1 LFKLWLLYYNTYNH
15 YSLAVIM
22 NVRKNF
28 HMRYGIVFFLALLAL
43 TSSFL
48 FPATNLAYAHT
59 FSTSESAEFLSLVD
73 QIKAETA
80 LVTLNLQSNNVTLA
94 QAHAQKAA
102 NLPDNLTITEIRERN
117 NRIADSLVAG
127 LEQLEQNVTSLAPE
141 SQEPIQQDRIETIN
155 QSVASL
161 NDVLAE
167 AVTVRVESD
176 QLGNA
181 TMWASVLAD
190 LVNVV
195 LSDYGNAT
203 GASFDLTNMSNL
215 AGMGGM
221 EMDQG
226 NNMTMI
232 MTTDETMQMSGNNN
246 SSGDSMTTMGTNFNS
261 STSNMTTTI
270 VDEAAYQSAQYLAN
284 NTLLQLFSDTLK
296 PLTISTNETT
306 GDSDTTNTSA
316 ITQEGQETSPPTNN
330 VTSNIDELEA
340 GLMQLR
346 DAINGK
352 ANPYEVMIAAHV
364 KVHPLLIQIYG
375 LTIENQEGEEEHTDH
390 IEGQ

>member
-1 LFKLWLLYYNTYNH
+1 MRCGVVFLL
-15 YSLAVIM
+15 V
-22 NVRKNF
+22 
-28 HMRYGIVFFLALLAL
+28 LLAL
-43 TSSFL
+43 GSSFL

-73 QIKAETA
+73 QIRAETA

-102 NLPDNLTITEIRERN
+102 TLPDNLTITEIRERN

-127 LEQLEQNVTSLAPE
+127 LEQLEQNLTSLAAEP
-141 SQEPIQQDRIETIN
+141 QEPIPQDRIEIMN

-176 QLGNA
+176 QQDNA

-203 GASFDLTNMSNL
+203 GASFDLTEMSNL

-221 EMDQG
+221 EMDQS
-226 NNMTMI
+226 NNMTMM
-232 MTTDETMQMSGNNN
+232 MTTDESMQMSDN
-246 SSGDSMTTMGTNFNS
+246 SSGDNRTTMGTNFNS

-296 PLTISTNETT
+296 PLTLSTNETAD
-306 GDSDTTNTSA
+306 GSDTNTTA
-316 ITQEGQETSPPTNN
+316 ITQEGQETSSPANN

-340 GLMQLR
+340 DLMQLR
-346 DAINGK
+346 DAINDK

-364 KVHPLLIQIYG
+364 KVHPLLMQIYG

-390 IEGQ
+390 TEGQ

>member
-1 LFKLWLLYYNTYNH
+1 
-15 YSLAVIM
+15 M

-28 HMRYGIVFFLALLAL
+28 LMRCGVVFLLALLAL
-43 TSSFL
+43 GSSFL

-73 QIKAETA
+73 QIRAETA

-102 NLPDNLTITEIRERN
+102 TLPDNLTITEIRERN
-117 NRIADSLVAG
+117 NRIADSLVSG
-127 LEQLEQNVTSLAPE
+127 LEQLEQNLTSLAAEP
-141 SQEPIQQDRIETIN
+141 QEPIPQDRIEIMN

-176 QLGNA
+176 QQDNA

-203 GASFDLTNMSNL
+203 GASFDLTEMSNL

-226 NNMTMI
+226 NNMTMM
-232 MTTDETMQMSGNNN
+232 MTTDESMQMSDN
-246 SSGDSMTTMGTNFNS
+246 SSGDNRTTMGTNFNS

-296 PLTISTNETT
+296 PLTISTNETAD
-306 GDSDTTNTSA
+306 GSDTNTTA
-316 ITQEGQETSPPTNN
+316 ITQEGQETSSPANN

-340 GLMQLR
+340 DLMQLR
-346 DAINGK
+346 DAINDK

-364 KVHPLLIQIYG
+364 KVHPLLMQIYG

-390 IEGQ
+390 TEGQ

>member
-1 LFKLWLLYYNTYNH
+1 
-15 YSLAVIM
+15 
-22 NVRKNF
+22 
-28 HMRYGIVFFLALLAL
+28 MRCGVVFFLALLAL
-43 TSSFL
+43 GSSFL

-59 FSTSESAEFLSLVD
+59 FSTSESAEFLSLVH
-73 QIKAETA
+73 QIRAETA

-102 NLPDNLTITEIRERN
+102 TLPDNLTITEIRERN

-127 LEQLEQNVTSLAPE
+127 LEQLEQNVTSLAAEP
-141 SQEPIQQDRIETIN
+141 QEPISQDRIEIIN

-167 AVTVRVESD
+167 GVTVRVESD
-176 QLGNA
+176 QQNNA

-203 GASFDLTNMSNL
+203 GASFDLTEMANL

-226 NNMTMI
+226 NNMTMM

-246 SSGDSMTTMGTNFNS
+246 SSVDNMTTMGTNFNS
-261 STSNMTTTI
+261 STSNTTTTI

-296 PLTISTNETT
+296 PLTISTNETAD
-306 GDSDTTNTSA
+306 GSDTNTTA
-316 ITQEGQETSPPTNN
+316 ITQEGQETSSPANN

-346 DAINGK
+346 DAINDK

-364 KVHPLLIQIYG
+364 KVHPLLMQIYG

-390 IEGQ
+390 TEGQ

>member
-1 LFKLWLLYYNTYNH
+1 
-15 YSLAVIM
+15 M

-28 HMRYGIVFFLALLAL
+28 LMRCGVVFLLALLAL
-43 TSSFL
+43 GSSFL

-73 QIKAETA
+73 QIRAETA

-102 NLPDNLTITEIRERN
+102 TLPDNLTITEIRERN

-127 LEQLEQNVTSLAPE
+127 LEQLEQNLTSLAAEP
-141 SQEPIQQDRIETIN
+141 QEPIPQDRIEIMN

-176 QLGNA
+176 QQDNA

-203 GASFDLTNMSNL
+203 GASFDLTEMSNL

-226 NNMTMI
+226 NNMTMM
-232 MTTDETMQMSGNNN
+232 MTTDESMQMSDN
-246 SSGDSMTTMGTNFNS
+246 SSGDNMTTMGTNFNS

-296 PLTISTNETT
+296 PLTISTNETAD
-306 GDSDTTNTSA
+306 GSDTNTTA
-316 ITQEGQETSPPTNN
+316 ITQEGQETSSPANN
-330 VTSNIDELEA
+330 VTSNIDKLEA
-340 GLMQLR
+340 DLMQLR
-346 DAINGK
+346 DAINDK

-364 KVHPLLIQIYG
+364 KVHPLLMQIYG
-375 LTIENQEGEEEHTDH
+375 LTIENQEGDEEHTDH
-390 IEGQ
+390 TEGQ

>member
-1 LFKLWLLYYNTYNH
+1 
-15 YSLAVIM
+15 M

-28 HMRYGIVFFLALLAL
+28 LMRCGVVFLLALLAL
-43 TSSFL
+43 GSSFL

-73 QIKAETA
+73 QIRAETA

-102 NLPDNLTITEIRERN
+102 TLPDNLTITEIRERN

-127 LEQLEQNVTSLAPE
+127 LEQLEQNLTSLAAEP
-141 SQEPIQQDRIETIN
+141 QEPIPQDRIEIMN

-176 QLGNA
+176 QQDNA

-203 GASFDLTNMSNL
+203 GASFDLTEMSNL

-226 NNMTMI
+226 NNMTMM
-232 MTTDETMQMSGNNN
+232 MTTDETMQMSDN
-246 SSGDSMTTMGTNFNS
+246 SSGDNMTTMGTNFNS

-296 PLTISTNETT
+296 PLTISTNETAD
-306 GDSDTTNTSA
+306 GSDTNTTA
-316 ITQEGQETSPPTNN
+316 ITQEGQETSSPANN

-340 GLMQLR
+340 DLMQLR
-346 DAINGK
+346 DAINDK

-364 KVHPLLIQIYG
+364 KVHPLLMQIYG

-390 IEGQ
+390 TEGQ

>member
-1 LFKLWLLYYNTYNH
+1 
-15 YSLAVIM
+15 
-22 NVRKNF
+22 
-28 HMRYGIVFFLALLAL
+28 
-43 TSSFL
+43 
-48 FPATNLAYAHT
+48 
-59 FSTSESAEFLSLVD
+59 
-73 QIKAETA
+73 

-102 NLPDNLTITEIRERN
+102 TLPDNLTITEIRERN

-127 LEQLEQNVTSLAPE
+127 LEQLEQNLTSLAAEP
-141 SQEPIQQDRIETIN
+141 QEPIPQDRIEIMN

-176 QLGNA
+176 QQDNA

-203 GASFDLTNMSNL
+203 GASFDLTEMSNL

-270 VDEAAYQSAQYLAN
+270 FDEAAYQSAQYLAS

-306 GDSDTTNTSA
+306 ADSNTTNTSA

-340 GLMQLR
+340 DLMQLR

>member
-1 LFKLWLLYYNTYNH
+1 
-15 YSLAVIM
+15 M

-28 HMRYGIVFFLALLAL
+28 LLRRGVVFFLASLAL
-43 TSSFL
+43 GSSFL

-73 QIKAETA
+73 QIRAETA

-102 NLPDNLTITEIRERN
+102 TLPDNLTITEIRERN

-127 LEQLEQNVTSLAPE
+127 LEQLEQNLTSLAAEP
-141 SQEPIQQDRIETIN
+141 QEPIPQDRIEIMN

-176 QLGNA
+176 QQDNA

-203 GASFDLTNMSNL
+203 GASFDLTEMSNL

-226 NNMTMI
+226 NNMTMM
-232 MTTDETMQMSGNNN
+232 MTTDESMQMSDN
-246 SSGDSMTTMGTNFNS
+246 SSGDNMTAMGTNFNS

-296 PLTISTNETT
+296 PLTISTNETAD
-306 GDSDTTNTSA
+306 GSDTNTTA
-316 ITQEGQETSPPTNN
+316 ITQEGQETSSPANN

-340 GLMQLR
+340 DLMQLR
-346 DAINGK
+346 DAINDK

-364 KVHPLLIQIYG
+364 KVHPLLMQIYG

-390 IEGQ
+390 TEGQ

>member
-1 LFKLWLLYYNTYNH
+1 
-15 YSLAVIM
+15 M
-22 NVRKNF
+22 NARKNF
-28 HMRYGIVFFLALLAL
+28 HMRCGVVFFLAMLSLASL
-43 TSSFL
+43 FL

-59 FSTSESAEFLSLVD
+59 FSTSESAEFLSLVE
-73 QIKAETA
+73 QIRAETA
-80 LVTLNLQSNNVTLA
+80 LVTLNLQSNNATLA
-94 QAHAQKAA
+94 QAHAQKVVT
-102 NLPDNLTITEIRERN
+102 LPDNLTITEIRERN

-127 LEQLEQNVTSLAPE
+127 LEQLEQNVTSLAAE
-141 SQEPIQQDRIETIN
+141 QQEPISQDRIEIIN

-176 QLGNA
+176 QQDNA

-203 GASFDLTNMSNL
+203 GASFDLTDMSNL

-226 NNMTMI
+226 NIMTMM
-232 MTTDETMQMSGNNN
+232 MTTDESMQMSDN
-246 SSGDSMTTMGTNFNS
+246 SSGANMTTMGTNFNS

-270 VDEAAYQSAQYLAN
+270 VDEGAYQSAQYLAN

-306 GDSDTTNTSA
+306 ADSDTNTTA
-316 ITQEGQETSPPTNN
+316 MTQEGQETSSPSNN

-340 GLMQLR
+340 GLMQLS

-352 ANPYEVMIAAHV
+352 ANPYQVMIAAHV
-364 KVHPLLIQIYG
+364 EVHPLLIQIYG

-390 IEGQ
+390 TEGQ

>member
-1 LFKLWLLYYNTYNH
+1 
-15 YSLAVIM
+15 M

-28 HMRYGIVFFLALLAL
+28 LMRCGVVFFLALLAL
-43 TSSFL
+43 GSSFL

-73 QIKAETA
+73 QIRAETA

-102 NLPDNLTITEIRERN
+102 TLPDNLTITEIRERN

-127 LEQLEQNVTSLAPE
+127 LEQLEQNLTSLAAEP
-141 SQEPIQQDRIETIN
+141 QEPIPQDRIEIMN

-176 QLGNA
+176 QQDNA

-203 GASFDLTNMSNL
+203 GASFDLTEMSNL
-215 AGMGGM
+215 AGMRGM

-226 NNMTMI
+226 NNMTMM
-232 MTTDETMQMSGNNN
+232 MTTDERMQMSDN
-246 SSGDSMTTMGTNFNS
+246 SSGDNMTTMGTNLNS

-270 VDEAAYQSAQYLAN
+270 VDAAPYQSAQYLAN

-296 PLTISTNETT
+296 PLTISTNETAD
-306 GDSDTTNTSA
+306 GSDNNTTA
-316 ITQEGQETSPPTNN
+316 ITQEGQETSSPTNN

-346 DAINGK
+346 DAINDK

-364 KVHPLLIQIYG
+364 KVHPLLMQIYG
-375 LTIENQEGEEEHTDH
+375 LTIENQEVEEEHTDH
-390 IEGQ
+390 TEGQ

>member
-1 LFKLWLLYYNTYNH
+1 MRCG
-15 YSLAVIM
+15 VI
-22 NVRKNF
+22 
-28 HMRYGIVFFLALLAL
+28 FFLALLAIG
-43 TSSFL
+43 SSFL

-73 QIKAETA
+73 QIRAETA
-80 LVTLNLQSNNVTLA
+80 LVTLNLQGNNVTLA
-94 QAHAQKAA
+94 QAHVQKAVT
-102 NLPDNLTITEIRERN
+102 LPDNLTITEIRERN

-127 LEQLEQNVTSLAPE
+127 LEQLEQNVTSLAAE
-141 SQEPIQQDRIETIN
+141 QQEPISQDRIEIIN

-176 QLGNA
+176 QQNNA

-203 GASFDLTNMSNL
+203 GASFDLTEMANL

-226 NNMTMI
+226 NNMTMM
-232 MTTDETMQMSGNNN
+232 MTTDESMQMSDN
-246 SSGDSMTTMGTNFNS
+246 SSGDNMTTMGTNFNS

-270 VDEAAYQSAQYLAN
+270 VDEAAYQSAQYLTN

-296 PLTISTNETT
+296 PLTISANETT
-306 GDSDTTNTSA
+306 ADSDINTTA
-316 ITQEGQETSPPTNN
+316 ITQEGQETSSPSNN
-330 VTSNIDELEA
+330 LTSNIDELEV
-340 GLMQLR
+340 GLMQLS

-352 ANPYEVMIAAHV
+352 ANPYQVMIAAHV
-364 KVHPLLIQIYG
+364 EVHPLLMQIYG

-390 IEGQ
+390 TEGQ

>member
-1 LFKLWLLYYNTYNH
+1 
-15 YSLAVIM
+15 M

-28 HMRYGIVFFLALLAL
+28 LLRRGVVFFLASLAL
-43 TSSFL
+43 GSSFL

-73 QIKAETA
+73 QIRAETA

-102 NLPDNLTITEIRERN
+102 TLPDNLTITEIRERN

-127 LEQLEQNVTSLAPE
+127 LEQLEQNLTSLAAEP
-141 SQEPIQQDRIETIN
+141 QEPIPQDRIEIMN

-176 QLGNA
+176 QQDNA

-203 GASFDLTNMSNL
+203 GASFDLTEMSNL

-226 NNMTMI
+226 NNMTMM
-232 MTTDETMQMSGNNN
+232 MTTDESMQMSDN
-246 SSGDSMTTMGTNFNS
+246 SSGDNMTTMGTNFNS

-296 PLTISTNETT
+296 PLTISTNETAD
-306 GDSDTTNTSA
+306 GSDTNTTA
-316 ITQEGQETSPPTNN
+316 ITQEGQETSSPANN

-340 GLMQLR
+340 DLMQLR
-346 DAINGK
+346 DALNDK

-364 KVHPLLIQIYG
+364 KVHPLLMQIYG

-390 IEGQ
+390 TEGQ

>member
-1 LFKLWLLYYNTYNH
+1 
-15 YSLAVIM
+15 M

-28 HMRYGIVFFLALLAL
+28 LMRYVVVFFLALLAL
-43 TSSFL
+43 GSSFL

-73 QIKAETA
+73 QIRAETA

-102 NLPDNLTITEIRERN
+102 TLPDNLTITEIRERN

-127 LEQLEQNVTSLAPE
+127 LEQLEQNVTSLAAEP
-141 SQEPIQQDRIETIN
+141 QEPISQDRIEIIN

-176 QLGNA
+176 QLDNA

-203 GASFDLTNMSNL
+203 GASFDLTEMSNL

-226 NNMTMI
+226 NNMTMM
-232 MTTDETMQMSGNNN
+232 MTTDESMQMSDN
-246 SSGDSMTTMGTNFNS
+246 SSGDNMTTMGTNFNS

-296 PLTISTNETT
+296 PLTISTNETAD
-306 GDSDTTNTSA
+306 GSDTNTTA
-316 ITQEGQETSPPTNN
+316 ITQEGQETSSPTNN

-346 DAINGK
+346 DAINDK

-364 KVHPLLIQIYG
+364 KVHPLLMQIYG

-390 IEGQ
+390 TEGQ

>member
-1 LFKLWLLYYNTYNH
+1 
-15 YSLAVIM
+15 M
-22 NVRKNF
+22 NVGKNF
-28 HMRYGIVFFLALLAL
+28 HLRYGVVFFLAMLTLA
-43 TSSFL
+43 SSFL

-59 FSTSESAEFLSLVD
+59 FSTSESAEFLSLVH
-73 QIKAETA
+73 QIRAETA

-102 NLPDNLTITEIRERN
+102 TLPDNLTITEIRERN

-141 SQEPIQQDRIETIN
+141 SQEPIPQDRIQNIN

-167 AVTVRVESD
+167 AITVRVESD

-203 GASFDLTNMSNL
+203 GASFDLTEMSNL

-226 NNMTMI
+226 NNMTMM
-232 MTTDETMQMSGNNN
+232 MTTDESMQMSDN
-246 SSGDSMTTMGTNFNS
+246 SSVDNTTTMGTNFNS

-284 NTLLQLFSDTLK
+284 NTLLQLFSDTLQ
-296 PLTISTNETT
+296 PLTISTNETAD
-306 GDSDTTNTSA
+306 GSDTNTTT
-316 ITQEGQETSPPTNN
+316 ITQEGQETSSPANN

-346 DAINGK
+346 DAINDK

-364 KVHPLLIQIYG
+364 KVHPLLMQIYG

-390 IEGQ
+390 TEGQ

>member
-1 LFKLWLLYYNTYNH
+1 MRRG
-15 YSLAVIM
+15 VI
-22 NVRKNF
+22 
-28 HMRYGIVFFLALLAL
+28 FFLAMLTLA
-43 TSSFL
+43 SSFL

-59 FSTSESAEFLSLVD
+59 FSTSESAEFLSLVH
-73 QIKAETA
+73 QIRAETA

-102 NLPDNLTITEIRERN
+102 TLPDNLTITEIRERN

-141 SQEPIQQDRIETIN
+141 SQEPIPQDRIQIIN

-203 GASFDLTNMSNL
+203 GASFDLTEMANL

-226 NNMTMI
+226 NNMTMM
-232 MTTDETMQMSGNNN
+232 MTTDETMQMSGN
-246 SSGDSMTTMGTNFNS
+246 SSVDNTTTMGTNFNS
-261 STSNMTTTI
+261 STSNTTTTI

-284 NTLLQLFSDTLK
+284 NTLLELFSDTVK
-296 PLTISTNETT
+296 PLTISTNETAD
-306 GDSDTTNTSA
+306 GSDTNTTA
-316 ITQEGQETSPPTNN
+316 ITQEGQETSSPANN

-346 DAINGK
+346 DAINDK

-364 KVHPLLIQIYG
+364 KVHPLLMQIYG

-390 IEGQ
+390 TEGQ

>member
-1 LFKLWLLYYNTYNH
+1 
-15 YSLAVIM
+15 M

-28 HMRYGIVFFLALLAL
+28 LMRYVVV
-43 TSSFL
+43 
-48 FPATNLAYAHT
+48 

-73 QIKAETA
+73 QIRAETA

-102 NLPDNLTITEIRERN
+102 TLPDNLTITEIRERN

-127 LEQLEQNVTSLAPE
+127 LEQLEQNLTSLAAEP
-141 SQEPIQQDRIETIN
+141 QEPIPQDRIEIMN

-176 QLGNA
+176 QQDNA

-203 GASFDLTNMSNL
+203 GASFDLTEMSNL

-226 NNMTMI
+226 NNMTMM
-232 MTTDETMQMSGNNN
+232 MTTDESMQMSDN
-246 SSGDSMTTMGTNFNS
+246 SSVDNMTTMGTNFNS

-296 PLTISTNETT
+296 PLTISTNETAD
-306 GDSDTTNTSA
+306 GSDTNTTA
-316 ITQEGQETSPPTNN
+316 ITQEGQETSSPTNN

-346 DAINGK
+346 DAINDK

-364 KVHPLLIQIYG
+364 KVHPLLMQIYG

-390 IEGQ
+390 TEGQ

>member
-1 LFKLWLLYYNTYNH
+1 
-15 YSLAVIM
+15 M

-28 HMRYGIVFFLALLAL
+28 LMRCGVVFLLALLAL
-43 TSSFL
+43 GSSFL

-73 QIKAETA
+73 QIRAETA

-102 NLPDNLTITEIRERN
+102 TLPDNLTITEIRERN

-127 LEQLEQNVTSLAPE
+127 LEQLEQNLTSLAAEP
-141 SQEPIQQDRIETIN
+141 QEPIPQDRIEIMN

-203 GASFDLTNMSNL
+203 GASFDLTEMSNL

-226 NNMTMI
+226 NNMTMM
-232 MTTDETMQMSGNNN
+232 MTTDESMQMSDN
-246 SSGDSMTTMGTNFNS
+246 SSGDNRTTMGTNFNS

-296 PLTISTNETT
+296 PLTISTNETAD
-306 GDSDTTNTSA
+306 GSDTNTTA
-316 ITQEGQETSPPTNN
+316 ITQEGQETSSPANN

-340 GLMQLR
+340 DLMQLR
-346 DAINGK
+346 DAINDK

-364 KVHPLLIQIYG
+364 KVHPLLMQIYG

-390 IEGQ
+390 TEGQ

>member
-1 LFKLWLLYYNTYNH
+1 
-15 YSLAVIM
+15 M
-22 NVRKNF
+22 
-28 HMRYGIVFFLALLAL
+28 LALA
-43 TSSFL
+43 SSFL

-59 FSTSESAEFLSLVD
+59 FSTSESAEFLSLVH
-73 QIKAETA
+73 QIRAETA

-102 NLPDNLTITEIRERN
+102 TLPDNLTITEIRERN

-127 LEQLEQNVTSLAPE
+127 LEQLEQNVTSLAAEP
-141 SQEPIQQDRIETIN
+141 QEPISQDRIEIIN

-167 AVTVRVESD
+167 GVTVRVESD
-176 QLGNA
+176 QQNNA

-203 GASFDLTNMSNL
+203 GASFDLTEMANL

-226 NNMTMI
+226 NNMTMM
-232 MTTDETMQMSGNNN
+232 MTTDETMQMSGN
-246 SSGDSMTTMGTNFNS
+246 SSVDNTTTIGTNFNS
-261 STSNMTTTI
+261 STSNTTTTI

-296 PLTISTNETT
+296 PLTISTNETAD
-306 GDSDTTNTSA
+306 GSDTNTTA
-316 ITQEGQETSPPTNN
+316 ITQEGQETSSPANN

-346 DAINGK
+346 DAINDK

-364 KVHPLLIQIYG
+364 KVHPLLMQIYG

-390 IEGQ
+390 TEGQ

>member
-1 LFKLWLLYYNTYNH
+1 
-15 YSLAVIM
+15 M

-28 HMRYGIVFFLALLAL
+28 PMRCGVVFFLALLAL
-43 TSSFL
+43 ASLFL

-59 FSTSESAEFLSLVD
+59 FSTSESAEFLSLVE
-73 QIKAETA
+73 QIRAETA

-102 NLPDNLTITEIRERN
+102 TLPDNLTITEIRERN

-127 LEQLEQNVTSLAPE
+127 LEQLEQNVTSLAAE
-141 SQEPIQQDRIETIN
+141 SQEPIPQDRIEIIN

-176 QLGNA
+176 QQNNA
-181 TMWASVLAD
+181 TLWASVLAD

-203 GASFDLTNMSNL
+203 GASFDLTDMSNL
-215 AGMGGM
+215 AGMGGGM
-221 EMDQG
+221 EIDQG
-226 NNMTMI
+226 NNMTMM
-232 MTTDETMQMSGNNN
+232 MTTNESMQMSDN
-246 SSGDSMTTMGTNFNS
+246 SSGDNMTTMGTNFNS
-261 STSNMTTTI
+261 STRNMTTTI
-270 VDEAAYQSAQYLAN
+270 VDEGAYQSAQYLAN

-306 GDSDTTNTSA
+306 ADSDTNTTA
-316 ITQEGQETSPPTNN
+316 MTQEGQETSSPSNN

-346 DAINGK
+346 DAIDGK

-364 KVHPLLIQIYG
+364 EVHPLLMQIYG

>member
-1 LFKLWLLYYNTYNH
+1 
-15 YSLAVIM
+15 M
-22 NVRKNF
+22 NVGKNF
-28 HMRYGIVFFLALLAL
+28 HMRYGVVFFLAMLTLASL
-43 TSSFL
+43 FL

-59 FSTSESAEFLSLVD
+59 FSTSESAEFLSLVN
-73 QIKAETA
+73 QIRAETA

-102 NLPDNLTITEIRERN
+102 ALPDNLTITEIRERN

-141 SQEPIQQDRIETIN
+141 SQEPIPQDRIEIIN

-203 GASFDLTNMSNL
+203 GASFDLTEMSNL

-226 NNMTMI
+226 NNMTM
-232 MTTDETMQMSGNNN
+232 MMTTTDESMQMSDN
-246 SSGDSMTTMGTNFNS
+246 SSVDNTTTMGTNSNS

-296 PLTISTNETT
+296 PFTISTNETVD
-306 GDSDTTNTSA
+306 GSDTNTTA
-316 ITQEGQETSPPTNN
+316 ITQEGQETSSPANN

-340 GLMQLR
+340 GLTQLR
-346 DAINGK
+346 DAINDK

-364 KVHPLLIQIYG
+364 KVHPLLMQIYG

-390 IEGQ
+390 TEGQ

>member
-1 LFKLWLLYYNTYNH
+1 
-15 YSLAVIM
+15 M

-28 HMRYGIVFFLALLAL
+28 LMRCGVVFLLALLAL
-43 TSSFL
+43 GSSFL

-73 QIKAETA
+73 QIRAETA

-102 NLPDNLTITEIRERN
+102 TLPDNLTITEIRERN

-127 LEQLEQNVTSLAPE
+127 LEQLEQNLTSLAAEP
-141 SQEPIQQDRIETIN
+141 QEPIPLDRIEIMN

-176 QLGNA
+176 QQDNA

-203 GASFDLTNMSNL
+203 GASFDLTEMSNL

-226 NNMTMI
+226 NNMTMM
-232 MTTDETMQMSGNNN
+232 MTTDESMQMSDN
-246 SSGDSMTTMGTNFNS
+246 SSGDNITTMGTNINS

-296 PLTISTNETT
+296 PLTISTNETAD
-306 GDSDTTNTSA
+306 GSDTNTTA
-316 ITQEGQETSPPTNN
+316 VTQEGQETSSPANN

-340 GLMQLR
+340 DLMQLR
-346 DAINGK
+346 DAINDK

-364 KVHPLLIQIYG
+364 KVHPLLMQIYG

-390 IEGQ
+390 TEGQ

>member
-1 LFKLWLLYYNTYNH
+1 
-15 YSLAVIM
+15 M
-22 NVRKNF
+22 NARKNF
-28 HMRYGIVFFLALLAL
+28 HMRCGVVFFLAMLSLASL
-43 TSSFL
+43 FL

-59 FSTSESAEFLSLVD
+59 FSTSESAEFLSLVE
-73 QIKAETA
+73 QIRAETA
-80 LVTLNLQSNNVTLA
+80 LVTLNLQSNNATLA
-94 QAHAQKAA
+94 QAHAQKVVT
-102 NLPDNLTITEIRERN
+102 LPDNLTITEIRERN

-127 LEQLEQNVTSLAPE
+127 LEQLEQNVTSLAAE
-141 SQEPIQQDRIETIN
+141 QQEPISQDRIEIIN

-176 QLGNA
+176 QQNNA

-203 GASFDLTNMSNL
+203 GASFDLTEMANL

-221 EMDQG
+221 EMDQS
-226 NNMTMI
+226 NNMTMM
-232 MTTDETMQMSGNNN
+232 MTTDESMQMSDN
-246 SSGDSMTTMGTNFNS
+246 SSGDNMTTMGTNFNS

-306 GDSDTTNTSA
+306 ADSDTNTTA
-316 ITQEGQETSPPTNN
+316 AMTQEGQETSSPSNN

-340 GLMQLR
+340 GLMQLS

-352 ANPYEVMIAAHV
+352 ANPYQVMIAAHV
-364 KVHPLLIQIYG
+364 EVHPLLIQIYG

-390 IEGQ
+390 TEGQ

>member
-1 LFKLWLLYYNTYNH
+1 
-15 YSLAVIM
+15 M

-28 HMRYGIVFFLALLAL
+28 PMRCGVVFFLAMLAL
-43 TSSFL
+43 ASLFL

-59 FSTSESAEFLSLVD
+59 FSTSESAEFLSLVE
-73 QIKAETA
+73 QIRAETA

-102 NLPDNLTITEIRERN
+102 TLPDNLTITEIRERN

-127 LEQLEQNVTSLAPE
+127 LEQLEQNVTSLAAE
-141 SQEPIQQDRIETIN
+141 QQEPISQDRIEIIN

-176 QLGNA
+176 QQNNA

-203 GASFDLTNMSNL
+203 GASFDLTEMANL

-226 NNMTMI
+226 NNMTMM
-232 MTTDETMQMSGNNN
+232 MTTDESMQMSDN
-246 SSGDSMTTMGTNFNS
+246 SSGDNMTTMGTNFNS

-270 VDEAAYQSAQYLAN
+270 VDEAAYQSAQYLTN

-296 PLTISTNETT
+296 PLTISANETT
-306 GDSDTTNTSA
+306 ADSDINTTA
-316 ITQEGQETSPPTNN
+316 ITPEGQETSSPSNN

-340 GLMQLR
+340 GLMQLS

-364 KVHPLLIQIYG
+364 EVHPLLMQIYG

-390 IEGQ
+390 TEGQ

>member
-1 LFKLWLLYYNTYNH
+1 
-15 YSLAVIM
+15 M

-28 HMRYGIVFFLALLAL
+28 HMRYGVVFFLAMLTLA
-43 TSSFL
+43 SSSL
-48 FPATNLAYAHT
+48 FQATNLAYAHT
-59 FSTSESAEFLSLVD
+59 FSTSESAEFPSLVE
-73 QIKAETA
+73 QIRAEMA
-80 LVTLNLQSNNVTLA
+80 LVTMNLQSYNVTLA

-102 NLPDNLTITEIRERN
+102 TLPDNHTITEIRERN

-127 LEQLEQNVTSLAPE
+127 LEQLEQNVTSLAAEP
-141 SQEPIQQDRIETIN
+141 QEPIPQDRIEIIN

-161 NDVLAE
+161 NDDVLAE

-176 QLGNA
+176 QQNNA
-181 TMWASVLAD
+181 TMWASVVAD

-195 LSDYGNAT
+195 VSDYGNAT
-203 GASFDLTNMSNL
+203 GASFDLTDMSNL
-215 AGMGGM
+215 VGLGGM
-221 EMDQG
+221 ERNQR
-226 NNMTMI
+226 NNMTMM
-232 MTTDETMQMSGNNN
+232 MTDDVESMQMSDNNN
-246 SSGDSMTTMGTNFNS
+246 SGGDNMTTMATNFNS

-306 GDSDTTNTSA
+306 ADSDTNTTA
-316 ITQEGQETSPPTNN
+316 ITQEEQETSPPTNN

-352 ANPYEVMIAAHV
+352 ANTYEVMIAAHV
-364 KVHPLLIQIYG
+364 KVHPLLMQIYG

>member
-1 LFKLWLLYYNTYNH
+1 
-15 YSLAVIM
+15 
-22 NVRKNF
+22 
-28 HMRYGIVFFLALLAL
+28 MRCGVVFFLALLAL
-43 TSSFL
+43 GSSFL

-59 FSTSESAEFLSLVD
+59 FSTSESAEFLSLVH
-73 QIKAETA
+73 QIRAETA

-102 NLPDNLTITEIRERN
+102 TLPDNLTITEIRERN

-141 SQEPIQQDRIETIN
+141 SQEPIPQDRIQIIN

-203 GASFDLTNMSNL
+203 GASFDLTEMSNL

-226 NNMTMI
+226 NNMTMM
-232 MTTDETMQMSGNNN
+232 MTTDESMQMSDN
-246 SSGDSMTTMGTNFNS
+246 SSIDNTTTMGTNFNS

-296 PLTISTNETT
+296 PLTISTNETAD
-306 GDSDTTNTSA
+306 GSDTNTTA
-316 ITQEGQETSPPTNN
+316 ITQEGQETSSPANN

-346 DAINGK
+346 DAINDK

-364 KVHPLLIQIYG
+364 KVHPLLMQIYG
-375 LTIENQEGEEEHTDH
+375 LTIENQEGEEEHTNH
-390 IEGQ
+390 TEGQ

>member
-1 LFKLWLLYYNTYNH
+1 
-15 YSLAVIM
+15 M
-22 NVRKNF
+22 NVGKNF
-28 HMRYGIVFFLALLAL
+28 HMRYGVVFFLAMLTLASL
-43 TSSFL
+43 FL

-59 FSTSESAEFLSLVD
+59 FSTSESAEFLSLVN
-73 QIKAETA
+73 QIRAETA

-102 NLPDNLTITEIRERN
+102 ALPDNLTITEIRERN

-141 SQEPIQQDRIETIN
+141 SQEPIPQDRIEIIN

-203 GASFDLTNMSNL
+203 GASFDLTEMSNL

-226 NNMTMI
+226 NNMTMM
-232 MTTDETMQMSGNNN
+232 MTTDESMQMSDN
-246 SSGDSMTTMGTNFNS
+246 SSVDNTTTMGTNSNS

-296 PLTISTNETT
+296 PFTISTNETVD
-306 GDSDTTNTSA
+306 GSDTNTTA
-316 ITQEGQETSPPTNN
+316 ITQEGQETSSPANN

-340 GLMQLR
+340 GLTQLR
-346 DAINGK
+346 DAINDK

-364 KVHPLLIQIYG
+364 KVHPLLMQIYG

-390 IEGQ
+390 TEGQ

>member
-1 LFKLWLLYYNTYNH
+1 
-15 YSLAVIM
+15 M

-28 HMRYGIVFFLALLAL
+28 HLRYGVVFFLAMLTLA
-43 TSSFL
+43 SSFL

-59 FSTSESAEFLSLVD
+59 FSTSESAEFLSLVH
-73 QIKAETA
+73 QIRAETA

-102 NLPDNLTITEIRERN
+102 TLPDNLTITEIRERN

-141 SQEPIQQDRIETIN
+141 SQEPIQQDRIQNIN

-167 AVTVRVESD
+167 AITVRVESD
-176 QLGNA
+176 QLDNA

-190 LVNVV
+190 LVNVA

-203 GASFDLTNMSNL
+203 GASFDLTEMSNL

-226 NNMTMI
+226 NNMTMM
-232 MTTDETMQMSGNNN
+232 MTTDESMQMSDN
-246 SSGDSMTTMGTNFNS
+246 SSVDNTTTMGTNFNS

-284 NTLLQLFSDTLK
+284 NTLLQLFSDTLQ
-296 PLTISTNETT
+296 PLTISTNETAD
-306 GDSDTTNTSA
+306 GSDTNTTA
-316 ITQEGQETSPPTNN
+316 ITQEGQETSSPANN
-330 VTSNIDELEA
+330 MTSNIDELEA

-346 DAINGK
+346 DAINAK

-364 KVHPLLIQIYG
+364 KVHPLLMQIYG

-390 IEGQ
+390 TEGQ

>member
-1 LFKLWLLYYNTYNH
+1 
-15 YSLAVIM
+15 M
-22 NVRKNF
+22 
-28 HMRYGIVFFLALLAL
+28 
-43 TSSFL
+43 
-48 FPATNLAYAHT
+48 
-59 FSTSESAEFLSLVD
+59 
-73 QIKAETA
+73 
-80 LVTLNLQSNNVTLA
+80 
-94 QAHAQKAA
+94 
-102 NLPDNLTITEIRERN
+102 
-117 NRIADSLVAG
+117 
-127 LEQLEQNVTSLAPE
+127 
-141 SQEPIQQDRIETIN
+141 N

-176 QLGNA
+176 QQDNA

-203 GASFDLTNMSNL
+203 GASFDLTEMSNL

-226 NNMTMI
+226 NNMTMM
-232 MTTDETMQMSGNNN
+232 MTTDESMQMSDN
-246 SSGDSMTTMGTNFNS
+246 SSGDNMTTMGTNFNS

-270 VDEAAYQSAQYLAN
+270 VDEAPYQSAQYLAN

-296 PLTISTNETT
+296 PLTISTNETAD
-306 GDSDTTNTSA
+306 GSDTNTTA
-316 ITQEGQETSPPTNN
+316 ITQEGQETSSPANN

-340 GLMQLR
+340 DLMQLR
-346 DAINGK
+346 DAINDK

-364 KVHPLLIQIYG
+364 KVHPLLMQIYG

-390 IEGQ
+390 TEGQ

>member
-1 LFKLWLLYYNTYNH
+1 
-15 YSLAVIM
+15 M

-28 HMRYGIVFFLALLAL
+28 PMRCGVVFFLAMLAL
-43 TSSFL
+43 ASLFL

-59 FSTSESAEFLSLVD
+59 FSTSESAEFLSLVE
-73 QIKAETA
+73 QIRAETA
-80 LVTLNLQSNNVTLA
+80 LVTLNLQSNNATLA
-94 QAHAQKAA
+94 QAHAQKVVT
-102 NLPDNLTITEIRERN
+102 LPDNLTITEIRERN

-127 LEQLEQNVTSLAPE
+127 LEQLEQNVTSLAAE
-141 SQEPIQQDRIETIN
+141 QQEPISQDRIEIIN
-155 QSVASL
+155 QSVTSL

-176 QLGNA
+176 QQDNA

-203 GASFDLTNMSNL
+203 GASFDLTEMANL
-215 AGMGGM
+215 AGMEGM

-226 NNMTMI
+226 NNMTMM
-232 MTTDETMQMSGNNN
+232 MTTDESMQMSDN
-246 SSGDSMTTMGTNFNS
+246 SSGDNMTTMGTNFNS
-261 STSNMTTTI
+261 SSSNMTTTI

-306 GDSDTTNTSA
+306 ADSDTNTTA
-316 ITQEGQETSPPTNN
+316 MTQEGQETSSPSNN

-346 DAINGK
+346 DAIDGK

-364 KVHPLLIQIYG
+364 KVHPLLMQIYG

-390 IEGQ
+390 TEGQ

>member
-1 LFKLWLLYYNTYNH
+1 MH
-15 YSLAVIM
+15 
-22 NVRKNF
+22 VRKNF
-28 HMRYGIVFFLALLAL
+28 LLRHGVVFFLALLAL
-43 TSSFL
+43 GSLFL
-48 FPATNLAYAHT
+48 FPASNLAYAHT
-59 FSTSESAEFLSLVD
+59 FSTSESAEFLSLAD
-73 QIKAETA
+73 QIRAETA

-102 NLPDNLTITEIRERN
+102 TLPDNLTINEIRERN
-117 NRIADSLVAG
+117 NRIADSVVAG
-127 LEQLEQNVTSLAPE
+127 LEQLDQNLTSLAAEP
-141 SQEPIQQDRIETIN
+141 QEPIPQDRIEIIN

-176 QLGNA
+176 QLDNA

-203 GASFDLTNMSNL
+203 GASFDLTEMSNL
-215 AGMGGM
+215 AGMEGM
-221 EMDQG
+221 QTD
-226 NNMTMI
+226 NSDNMTM
-232 MTTDETMQMSGNNN
+232 MMSSGEGQQMQMSGN
-246 SSGDSMTTMGTNFNS
+246 SSGYNMTTTGTNFNS

-270 VDEAAYQSAQYLAN
+270 VDEADYQSAQYLAN

-296 PLTISTNETT
+296 PLTISTNETAD
-306 GDSDTTNTSA
+306 GSDTNTTA
-316 ITQEGQETSPPTNN
+316 ITQEGQETSSPSNN

-346 DAINGK
+346 DAISGK

-390 IEGQ
+390 TEGQ

>member
-1 LFKLWLLYYNTYNH
+1 
-15 YSLAVIM
+15 M

-28 HMRYGIVFFLALLAL
+28 HIRYGVVFFLAMLAL
-43 TSSFL
+43 ASSFL
-48 FPATNLAYAHT
+48 FPATNFAYAHT

-73 QIKAETA
+73 QIRAETS

-102 NLPDNLTITEIRERN
+102 TLPDNLTITEIRERN

-127 LEQLEQNVTSLAPE
+127 LEQLEQNVTSLAAE
-141 SQEPIQQDRIETIN
+141 SQESITQDRIEIIN

-176 QLGNA
+176 QQNNA

-203 GASFDLTNMSNL
+203 GASFDLTEMSNL

-226 NNMTMI
+226 NNMTMM
-232 MTTDETMQMSGNNN
+232 MTTDESMQMSDN
-246 SSGDSMTTMGTNFNS
+246 SSGDNMTTMATNFNS

-296 PLTISTNETT
+296 PLTISAN
-306 GDSDTTNTSA
+306 DTTADSVINTTV
-316 ITQEGQETSPPTNN
+316 ITQEGQETSSPSNN
-330 VTSNIDELEA
+330 MTSNIDELEA

-346 DAINGK
+346 DAIDGK

-364 KVHPLLIQIYG
+364 EVHPLLLQIYG

-390 IEGQ
+390 TEGQ